1 MSPTNNKARRRQNGT
16 AFWLLGVVQRA
27 NKLFKRTLSF
37 KIIIFAQILH
47 FHYLFKAI
55 VMVRQLFAIS

>member
-1 MSPTNNKARRRQNGT
+1 MSPINNKARRRQNGT

-27 NKLFKRTLSF
+27 NKVVKRALSL
-37 KIIIFAQILH
+37 KNIIFAQLLH